1 MTTDLIIK
9 IIMIVS
15 ATISGALAI
24 YQRIIVITCR
34 KKTDAEKEKSE
45 SLANDLEQ
53 TQKIFEVYQSD
64 LLDIMEKAEASG
76 MTASAKKA
84 FAKAQIVLLFNAMG
98 IEYNDEQISGMIERL
113 VSFSKKVNNP
123 EAKQDD
129 GGGF

>member
-1 MTTDLIIK
+1 MTDLIIK
-9 IIMIVS
+9 IIS
-15 ATISGALAI
+15 ISTAVITGVLAI
-24 YQRIIVITCR
+24 SQRVMVLSCR
-34 KKTDAEKEKSE
+34 KRTDAERATAIELTNK
-45 SLANDLEQ
+45 LAQ
-53 TQKIFEVYQSD
+53 IQKIFEVYQSD

-98 IEYNDEQISGMIERL
+98 IEYNDEQISGLIERL

>member
-1 MTTDLIIK
+1 MTDLIIK
-9 IIMIVS
+9 IVS
-15 ATISGALAI
+15 IATAVITGVLAI
-24 YQRIIVITCR
+24 YQRVLVIACR
-34 KKTDAEKEKSE
+34 KKTDAEKATSE
-45 SLANDLEQ
+45 ELANKLAQ
-53 TQKIFEVYQSD
+53 IQKIFEVYQSD

-98 IEYNDEQISGMIERL
+98 IEYNDEQISGLIERL
-113 VSFSKKVNNP
+113 ISFSKKVNNP

>member
-1 MTTDLIIK
+1 MTDLIIK
-9 IIMIVS
+9 IVS
-15 ATISGALAI
+15 IATAVITGVLAI
-24 YQRIIVITCR
+24 YQRIVVIACR
-34 KKTDAEKEKSE
+34 KKTDAEKATSE
-45 SLANDLEQ
+45 ELANKLAQ
-53 TQKIFEVYQSD
+53 IQKIFEVYQSD

-98 IEYNDEQISGMIERL
+98 IEYNDEQISGIIERL

-123 EAKQDD
+123 EIKQDE

>member
-1 MTTDLIIK
+1 MTDLIIK
-9 IIMIVS
+9 IVS
-15 ATISGALAI
+15 IATAVITGVLAI
-24 YQRIIVITCR
+24 YQRVLVIACR
-34 KKTDAEKEKSE
+34 KKTDAEKATSE
-45 SLANDLEQ
+45 ELANKLAQ
-53 TQKIFEVYQSD
+53 IQKIFEVYQSD

-98 IEYNDEQISGMIERL
+98 IEYNDEQISGLIERL

>member
-1 MTTDLIIK
+1 MTDLIIK
-9 IIMIVS
+9 IVS
-15 ATISGALAI
+15 IATAVITGVLAI
-24 YQRIIVITCR
+24 YQRVVVIACR
-34 KKTDAEKEKSE
+34 KKTDAEKATSE
-45 SLANDLEQ
+45 ELANKLAQ
-53 TQKIFEVYQSD
+53 IQKIFEVYQSD

-98 IEYNDEQISGMIERL
+98 IEYNDEQISGLIERL

-123 EAKQDD
+123 EIKQDD

>member
-1 MTTDLIIK
+1 MTDLIIK
-9 IIMIVS
+9 IVS
-15 ATISGALAI
+15 IATAVITGVLAI
-24 YQRIIVITCR
+24 YQRVVVIACR
-34 KKTDAEKEKSE
+34 KRTDAEKATSE
-45 SLANDLEQ
+45 ELATKLAQ
-53 TQKIFEVYQSD
+53 VQKVFEVYQSD

-84 FAKAQIVLLFNAMG
+84 FAKAQIVLLFNSMG
-98 IEYNDEQISGMIERL
+98 IEYNDEQISGLIERL